1 MIPHREA
8 APHVLEAADVLIRA
22 GMLPRRAGEALAAKL
37 IAAHKGGP
45 AVSKLDDEL
54 AGHACRSIACAIG
67 LGSLDHGA
75 DPKAVREHLAQ
86 MLDMSEHD
94 GSDDHEAVLTKTL
107 LAALAGKS
115 RPVIAVMQSSGD
127 EGGPDKREPDEATG
141 WKPTPPGRPS
151 KQDVVEFKKR
161 HKR

>member
-37 IAAHKGGP
+37 IATHKGGP

-54 AGHACRSIACAIG
+54 AGHACRSVACAIG
-67 LGSLDHGA
+67 LGHLSNGA

-86 MLDMSEHD
+86 LVDMSEHN
-94 GSDDHEAVLTKTL
+94 GDDAHDAVLTKTL

-115 RPVIAVMQSSGD
+115 RPVIAVLQSG
-127 EGGPDKREPDEATG
+127 EGGEPDDQEPPEAAYL
-141 WKPTPPGRPS
+141 PQPPGRPS
-151 KQDVVEFKKR
+151 KQDVAEFKKR
-161 HKR
+161 LKR